1 MTDTPT
7 IALYYKEHDPMKR
20 KMFLDQSIA
29 AGKMKRQMLFEKKS
43 GRFAMAVLQN
53 WDRIHAQMDTWH
65 CGWPWNTVK
74 MLLKNVWR

>member
-53 WDRIHAQMDTWH
+53 WDRYTRRWIPGIVDGHGIQ
-65 CGWPWNTVK
+65 
-74 MLLKNVWR
+74 